1 MKNTSLIF
9 SIIFCQLWVTFH
21 MLAGVAGDLI
31 SPYVNP
37 YALSANFIWV
47 SLLCFFIFK
56 NVYISENNLLIY
68 YKYFQVCDLYQNV
81 YFIFGATM
89 FTYLTILVIFYFKL
103 NNFLCLGAFPGY
115 LSLQWFLNILLNSLW
130 AFYLIQWWIANCF
143 LMFHIFIHIHICH
156 LIYVYFDFTTKY
168 WILFSI

>member
-9 SIIFCQLWVTFH
+9 SVIFCQLWVTFH
-21 MLAGVAGDLI
+21 MLAGVASDLI

-37 YALSANFIWV
+37 YALSAIFIWV

-68 YKYFQVCDLYQNV
+68 YKYFQAFDLYQNV

-89 FTYLTILVIFYFKL
+89 FTYLTILVIF
-103 NNFLCLGAFPGY
+103 
-115 LSLQWFLNILLNSLW
+115 
-130 AFYLIQWWIANCF
+130 
-143 LMFHIFIHIHICH
+143 
-156 LIYVYFDFTTKY
+156 
-168 WILFSI
+168 ILFSAQQFPLPWSLSRIPQLTMISQYFIEFIMSILPYSMVNCKLLFNVSYFYTYSHLSFDLCILWFYH